1 MKLILS
7 KLSLP
12 LIWVFIL
19 AVIVTGYMRISNLG
33 LQLEM
38 EQKERITLQQEL
50 TSVKDLYESSVAKIT
65 SDLNEQRQITSSLN
79 QRYQSNAEEINRLS
93 SMFSHSSS
101 GNKRDLEEIAEAR
114 PTLLQGRLNNATAEV
129 GKRIE
134 DATIHNRN
142 ISTGAD

>member
-1 MKLILS
+1 MKLLLS
-7 KLSLP
+7 KINTP
-12 LIWVFIL
+12 LLWVFVFS
-19 AVIVTGYMRISNLG
+19 VIVIGYMRITNLG

-50 TSVKDLYESSVAKIT
+50 SSVIDLYDSTVTKIT

-79 QRYQSNAEEINRLS
+79 QRYQSNAEELNRLS
-93 SMFSHSSS
+93 TMFRHSSS
-101 GNKRDLEEIAEAR
+101 GNKRDLEAIAEAR
-114 PTLLQGRLNNATAEV
+114 PTLLQGRINNATAEV

-142 ISTGAD
+142 VSTGTD

>member
-1 MKLILS
+1 MKLLLS
-7 KLSLP
+7 KINTP
-12 LIWVFIL
+12 LLWMFIL
-19 AVIVTGYMRISNLG
+19 AVIVTGYMHITNLG

-79 QRYQSNAEEINRLS
+79 QRYQSNAEELNRLS
-93 SMFSHSSS
+93 SMFRHGSS
-101 GNKRDLEEIAEAR
+101 GNKRNLEEIAEAR
-114 PTLLQGRLNNATAEV
+114 PTLLQGRINNATAEV

-142 ISTGAD
+142 VSTGAD